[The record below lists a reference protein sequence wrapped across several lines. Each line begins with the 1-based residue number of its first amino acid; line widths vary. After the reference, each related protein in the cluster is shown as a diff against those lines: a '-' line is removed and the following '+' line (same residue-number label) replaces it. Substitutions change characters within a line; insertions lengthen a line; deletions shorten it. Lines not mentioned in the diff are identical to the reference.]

1 MGVTVTFNYQSWI
14 ARYPEFGYLDETLV
28 LAYFNEA
35 TVYHRNDG
43 GGPVNN
49 AGAQL
54 TYLNMLTAH
63 IAALNAA
70 DQNGNPAST
79 LVGRINSAGEGS
91 VNVGTDYP
99 MTNPGAAWFNQTRY
113 GAAYWAATR
122 PYRTARYL
130 RGWNRNF
137 QPWPFQ

>member
-1 MGVTVTFNYQSWI
+1 MGVTVSFNFPAWI

-28 LAYFNEA
+28 QLYFNEA

-43 GGPVNN
+43 GGPVRD

-63 IAALNAA
+63 IAALNAS

-79 LVGRINSAGEGS
+79 LVGRISSAGEGS
-91 VNVGTDYP
+91 VNVGTDYQ
-99 MTNPGAAWFNQTRY
+99 MNNPSAAWYNQTRY
-113 GAAYWAATR
+113 GAAYWSATR

-130 RGWNRNF
+130 RGWGRSF